1 MLYLC
6 SRKKFRIYKM
16 ATAILKSKAV
26 SATKMQRENTAEEPI
41 KWTAKL
47 QKAFDEKEFYVIDT
61 NNFWRE

>member
-1 MLYLC
+1 
-6 SRKKFRIYKM
+6 M